1 MGPIKIMWDSLVE
14 TGYEDVAGGLLTD
27 IYRRLQVFGIS
38 LVPLDIR
45 EESTL
50 HSAALDAITQYV
62 GVGSYLEMSEDERV
76 KFLTNELKSKR

>member
-27 IYRRLQVFGIS
+27 IYRRLQVFVIS